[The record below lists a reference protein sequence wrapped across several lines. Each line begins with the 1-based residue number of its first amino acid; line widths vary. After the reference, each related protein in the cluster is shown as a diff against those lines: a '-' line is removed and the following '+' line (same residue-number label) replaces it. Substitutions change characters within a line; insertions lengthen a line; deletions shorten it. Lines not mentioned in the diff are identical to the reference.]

1 MMMNLLAISGSLRAA
16 STNSALTRAAAAL
29 APDGVRVSIYEGL
42 DSLLHF
48 SPDRDGDA
56 APDAARE
63 WRAQVGAADGVLFV
77 TPEYAFGIPGS
88 LKNALDWLVTS
99 GELWRK
105 PVVVVSA
112 SPSAKGGE
120 HAHAALL
127 LTLSALEAELVPE
140 SSLMVSFVSTK
151 VGKDGTVIDA
161 ATKDALRASVE
172 ALAEAARG
180 PAFLNSASRYQN
192 KH

>member
-1 MMMNLLAISGSLRAA
+1 MHLLVVSGSLRAA
-16 STNSALTRAAAAL
+16 STNSILARAAARL
-29 APDGVRVSIYEGL
+29 APEGVTVTNYEGL
-42 DSLLHF
+42 DSLPHF
-48 SPDRDGDA
+48 SPDRDSDA
-56 APDAARE
+56 APDAARD

-120 HAHAALL
+120 HAHAALR
-127 LTLSALEAELVPE
+127 LTLSALEAEIIE
-140 SSLMVSFVSTK
+140 DASLCIPFVSTK

-161 ATKDALRASVE
+161 ATIEALRVSVAALVGAVKNRPPFLASQ
-172 ALAEAARG
+172 G
-180 PAFLNSASRYQN
+180 PP
-192 KH
+192 

>member
-1 MMMNLLAISGSLRAA
+1 MNLLVVSGSLRAA
-16 STNSALTRAAAAL
+16 SSNTALARAAATL
-29 APDGVRVSIYEGL
+29 APDEVSTTVSELL
-42 DSLLHF
+42 DSLPHF

-63 WRAQVGAADGVLFV
+63 WRAQVGAADGVLLV

-120 HAHAALL
+120 HAHAALK
-127 LTLSALEAELVPE
+127 LTLSALEAEIVE
-140 SSLMVSFVSTK
+140 EGSLTLAFISTK
-151 VGKDGTVIDA
+151 VGKDGTVTDA
-161 ATKDALRASVE
+161 ATADALRASVE
-172 ALAEAARG
+172 ALVRAVREREA
-180 PAFLNSASRYQN
+180 
-192 KH
+192 

>member
-1 MMMNLLAISGSLRAA
+1 MKLLAVSGSLRAA
-16 STNSALTRAAAAL
+16 STNSILARAAATL
-29 APDGVRVSIYEGL
+29 ASNGVTVTVSELL
-42 DSLLHF
+42 DSLPHF

-56 APDAARE
+56 APDAARD

-105 PVVVVSA
+105 PVAVISA

-127 LTLSALEAELVPE
+127 LTLSALEAEIVEDASLTVP
-140 SSLMVSFVSTK
+140 FVSTK
-151 VGKDGTVIDA
+151 VGKDGIVTDA
-161 ATKDALRASVE
+161 ATAEALRASVA
-172 ALAEAARG
+172 ALVRSVQQFKRAEE
-180 PAFLNSASRYQN
+180 
-192 KH
+192 

>member
-1 MMMNLLAISGSLRAA
+1 MNLLAVSGGLRAA

-29 APDGVRVSIYEGL
+29 APDGVSVRIYEGL
-42 DSLLHF
+42 DSLPHF

-63 WRAQVGAADGVLFV
+63 WRAQVGAAAGVLFV
-77 TPEYAFGIPGS
+77 TPEYAYGIPGS

-105 PVVVVSA
+105 PVAVVSA

-120 HAHAALL
+120 HAHAALR

-140 SSLMVSFVSTK
+140 ASLQVAFVTTK
-151 VGKDGTVIDA
+151 VGKDGTVTDA
-161 ATKDALRASVE
+161 ATKDALRASME
-172 ALAEAARG
+172 ALARAAK
-180 PAFLNSASRYQN
+180 NQQN
-192 KH
+192 P

>member
-1 MMMNLLAISGSLRAA
+1 MNLLTVSGSLRAA
-16 STNSALTRAAAAL
+16 STNSTLARAAATL
-29 APDGVRVSIYEGL
+29 APDEVTVTNYEGL
-42 DSLLHF
+42 DSLPHF
-48 SPDRDGDA
+48 SPDRDGDV
-56 APDAARE
+56 APDATRD

-120 HAHAALL
+120 YAHAALR
-127 LTLSALEAELVPE
+127 LTLSALEAEIVEDGSLSVP
-140 SSLMVSFVSTK
+140 FVSTK
-151 VGKDGTVIDA
+151 VSKEGVVTDA
-161 ATKDALRASVE
+161 ATLDALRESVAALVRAVKNRPTFLASQ
-172 ALAEAARG
+172 G
-180 PAFLNSASRYQN
+180 SS
-192 KH
+192 

>member
-1 MMMNLLAISGSLRAA
+1 MKLLAVSGSLRAA
-16 STNSALTRAAAAL
+16 STNSILARAAALL
-29 APDGVRVSIYEGL
+29 APEGVQVTTYEGL
-42 DSLLHF
+42 DSLPHF

-56 APDAARE
+56 APDATRD

-77 TPEYAFGIPGS
+77 TPEYAYGIPGS

-105 PVVVVSA
+105 PVAVVSA

-120 HAHAALL
+120 HGHAALR

-140 SSLMVSFVSTK
+140 ASLQVAFVTTK
-151 VGKDGTVIDA
+151 VSKDGAVTDAVTV
-161 ATKDALRASVE
+161 DALRASVA
-172 ALAEAARG
+172 ALVRSVQQLKRAEE
-180 PAFLNSASRYQN
+180 
-192 KH
+192 

>member
-1 MMMNLLAISGSLRAA
+1 MTNLLAISGSLRAA

-29 APDGVRVSIYEGL
+29 APDGVTVTQSELL
-42 DSLLHF
+42 DSLPHF

-63 WRAQVGAADGVLFV
+63 WRTQVGAADGVLLV

-105 PVVVVSA
+105 PVVVISA

-120 HAHAALL
+120 HSHAPLR
-127 LTLSALEAELVPE
+127 LTLSALEAEIVE
-140 SSLMVSFVSTK
+140 DGSLTIPFVSTK
-151 VGKDGTVIDA
+151 VSKDGTLADA
-161 ATKDALRASVE
+161 ATRDALRASVAALVRATRERE
-172 ALAEAARG
+172 A
-180 PAFLNSASRYQN
+180 
-192 KH
+192 